1 MSRLFYRSVSVS
13 HFFVVCACC
22 AICFSF
28 GSPALAQTTFPL
40 DGRNQGRPDVIQP
53 RGIGGALGGVTA
65 NDFQPL
71 LDLIK
76 GVVDTD
82 IWDDGGGAGSIQ
94 PYPQGV
100 FADAEGTLRFEA
112 AKKPSTDGVT
122 DFVDD
127 AKPQSEL
134 KTKPP
139 AVAGDVR
146 LASKL
151 RFVSLPRLEAALT
164 EYVKQRK
171 ALPPEV
177 LTLAGLQRIQYVLV
191 VPETD
196 QQPGD
201 LILAGPAGDWET
213 NDDGIIVSQDH
224 GQPVVRIDDLL
235 TLWRRS
241 NPTEPFGVTINP
253 SKDGLAAMQNYV
265 TTTTTKPIKRSKRDK
280 WVDGIRKS
288 VGKQD
293 VQFFNLQPDSHVAKT
308 LLTADYHMKCIGMG
322 VAEPVKG
329 VESYLSTVKL
339 GPDGKVPPMS
349 VLRWWFAMNY
359 QPVAVSDD
367 NQAFELRGEGAKVLS
382 ENQLMAA
389 RGERVRTG
397 KSEALNTRFAASFSR
412 QFGEICEEYPLYG
425 ELRNVFDLSLTLALI
440 EKQGLLDR
448 AGWQPK
454 LLLDPVAL
462 RLPKF
467 AVAREVDT
475 IANYEV
481 LDKKV
486 IVAGVS
492 GGVWVDAKKQ
502 LASASDSG
510 NQAAAVAGDLASVRP
525 KQATAK
531 DEIVWWWDRP

>member
-1 MSRLFYRSVSVS
+1 MSRLFFRSVSVS
-13 HFFVVCACC
+13 QLFVVCTYC
-22 AICFSF
+22 AICLSL
-28 GSPALAQTTFPL
+28 GSQTAAQTTIPL
-40 DGRNQGRPDVIQP
+40 DGRNLGRPDVVQP
-53 RGIGGALGGVTA
+53 RGIGGAGGGVTL

-71 LDLIK
+71 IDLIT
-76 GVVDTD
+76 GTVDTE
-82 IWDDGGGAGSIQ
+82 IWGDEGSGAASLQ

-100 FADAEGTLRFEA
+100 FADAEGTLKFEP
-112 AKKPSTDGVT
+112 AKKPKTSADGRA

-127 AKPQSEL
+127 AAPENKL

-164 EYVKQRK
+164 THVKQRK

-191 VPETD
+191 VPATD

-201 LILAGPAGDWET
+201 LILAGPAGGWQT
-213 NDDGIIVSQDH
+213 NEDGIIVSQDH

-253 SKDGLAAMQNYV
+253 SEDGLAAMQNYL

-293 VQFFNLQPDSHVAKT
+293 VQFFNLQPDSHVAKI

-322 VAEPVKG
+322 IADPVKG
-329 VESYLSTVKL
+329 VDSYLSTVRL

-359 QPVAVSDD
+359 QPVAVSED
-367 NQAFELRGEGAKVLS
+367 NQVFELRGEGAKVLS

-389 RGERVRTG
+389 RGKRVRTG
-397 KSEALNTRFAASFSR
+397 KSEALNTRFAGSFSR
-412 QFGEICEEYPLYG
+412 QFGKICQEYPLYG
-425 ELRNVFDLSLTLALI
+425 ELRNVFDISLTLALI
-440 EKQGLLDR
+440 EKQSLLDR
-448 AGWQPK
+448 SGWQPK
-454 LLLDPVAL
+454 LLLDPVTL
-462 RLPKF
+462 QLPKF
-467 AVAREVDT
+467 AVASEVDT

-502 LASASDSG
+502 LASANGGDD
-510 NQAAAVAGDLASVRP
+510 QAKARLLV
-525 KQATAK
+525 
-531 DEIVWWWDRP
+531 I